1 MNRWEAP
8 PASARALLARRN
20 VDQVRA
26 DQGHSAHWVVPAWQS
41 RSRHQMDFL
50 VLAGLNHDLSCT
62 NGTRTHSMDTEHQP
76 TDLAVGSSARWLHPF
91 LSS

>member
-1 MNRWEAP
+1 MNRRER
-8 PASARALLARRN
+8 PAGLGQGPAGQAERRRG
-20 VDQVRA
+20 RA
-26 DQGHSAHWVVPAWQS
+26 DQGHSAHCVVMRVAVQEPS
-41 RSRHQMDFL
+41 PDGFL